1 MAASSSKPAGGSILM
16 TPELFAAHHRQP
28 NGRKY
33 AIDLQI
39 ITVARDLAPN
49 FERRPFLTVMPRND
63 DEHTFFAPRTW
74 SSGSAQ
80 YAVPAL
86 ADAKAKS
93 AARIERARSQGQ
105 SSKLSLPIDPSAPL
119 GVDNPQ
125 CRWPGHR

>member
-1 MAASSSKPAGGSILM
+1 M
-16 TPELFAAHHRQP
+16 TPELFAAHHRQA

-33 AIDLQI
+33 GIDLQI

-49 FERRPFLTVMPRND
+49 FAMRAALLAFVSARAGTAYADPELQGPGPEKGVCVAVARHYRQIRPTLERV
-63 DEHTFFAPRTW
+63 
-74 SSGSAQ
+74 
-80 YAVPAL
+80 
-86 ADAKAKS
+86 
-93 AARIERARSQGQ
+93 RSQGQ

>member
-1 MAASSSKPAGGSILM
+1 
-16 TPELFAAHHRQP
+16 
-28 NGRKY
+28 
-33 AIDLQI
+33 LQI
-39 ITVARDLAPN
+39 ITVVRDLALN
-49 FERRPFLTVMPRND
+49 FEHRPFLTATPRNGD
-63 DEHTFFAPRTW
+63 AHSFFALRTW

-105 SSKLSLPIDPSAPL
+105 SSKLSLPIDPSSPL

-125 CRWPGHR
+125 CRQPGHR